1 MQLISIFLK
10 SLWHLA
16 VRWQIC
22 NQLNIPRVI
31 VPSAGSW
38 KMPETQKG
46 LCLFMAWFCWN
57 IKVQHGWLCGRGPHL
72 ELKEVGKG
80 RLKTDD
86 LAQRFPSFF
95 FLPKL
100 VTILWGCNIYEF
112 QFEKKLQKCQQN
124 VNQSLHYYF
133 KMFMCCVAKISTVGM
148 LIS

>member
-10 SLWHLA
+10 ILWHLA

-86 LAQRFPSFF
+86 LAQRFQVSFSSLNWSRF
-95 FLPKL
+95 FEGVISMNFSL
-100 VTILWGCNIYEF
+100 
-112 QFEKKLQKCQQN
+112 KKNYRN
-124 VNQSLHYYF
+124 VNRMWIKVYIITLKCLCAVWQRYLLLAY
-133 KMFMCCVAKISTVGM
+133 
-148 LIS
+148 